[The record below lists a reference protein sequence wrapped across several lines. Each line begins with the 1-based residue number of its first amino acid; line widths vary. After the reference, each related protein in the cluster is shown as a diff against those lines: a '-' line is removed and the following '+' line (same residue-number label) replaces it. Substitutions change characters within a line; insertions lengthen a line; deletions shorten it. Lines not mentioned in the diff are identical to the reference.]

1 MLAIR
6 LQRKGR
12 KDDPF
17 YRIIVQEAR
26 RHPSSGRLV
35 RQIGTFNPHTKE
47 TNLDKD
53 NAKYFLEH
61 GAQPSNRVATLLRS
75 EGIKLPSWVTIEK
88 NEKRAIRNPEKL
100 RRNQPAEQPAK
111 EEVKDEPKAE
121 AQKPTQEQADE
132 NADNKE
138 SEDKSAAANQDSEAQ
153 SEK

>member
-12 KDDPF
+12 KGDPF

-53 NAKYFLEH
+53 DAKYFLEH
-61 GAQPSNRVATLLRS
+61 GAQPSNRVAVLLKS
-75 EGIKLPSWVTIEK
+75 EGVKLPSWVTIEK

-100 RRNQPAEQPAK
+100 RRNQPAEESAK
-111 EEVKDEPKAE
+111 EEVKDEPKTE
-121 AQKPTQEQADE
+121 EQKSTQKSED
-132 NADNKE
+132 NASDNKE
-138 SEDKSAAANQDSEAQ
+138 NEDKPAEAKEDSEATT
-153 SEK
+153 EK